1 MNTMNNANISWFDAE
16 ILWLS
21 VVKQDDSEENKWEN

>member
-1 MNTMNNANISWFDAE
+1 MITITNANILWLDTE
-16 ILWLS
+16 KLWLS